1 MEIVVLLF
9 LGLAFGSFI
18 NALVWRLREGMSVA
32 RGRSMCVHCR
42 HTLSWYDLIP
52 VFSWIALGGKCRYCQ
67 RRISFQYPL
76 VELATAAGWVA
87 SYTYWPRELA
97 GGHEWVYFGLW
108 LMAMILMVAL
118 TVYDIR
124 WMELPDKLVWPFVL
138 SGVLSIAVLAGQEG
152 GGWVAGHLAGMAMV
166 WTFFAIIYY
175 GSKGRWIGGGD
186 VKFGLGMGAWLG
198 GSLSVVGVLAA
209 FYSASLVI
217 LPLLLLRVIK
227 RRQPVPFGP
236 FLILGTI
243 IAMLWGQQL
252 IEWYKDVF
260 LPPGL

>member
-97 GGHEWVYFGLW
+97 GGMSGS
-108 LMAMILMVAL
+108 ILAC
-118 TVYDIR
+118 
-124 WMELPDKLVWPFVL
+124 
-138 SGVLSIAVLAGQEG
+138 G
-152 GGWVAGHLAGMAMV
+152 
-166 WTFFAIIYY
+166 
-175 GSKGRWIGGGD
+175 
-186 VKFGLGMGAWLG
+186 
-198 GSLSVVGVLAA
+198 
-209 FYSASLVI
+209 
-217 LPLLLLRVIK
+217 
-227 RRQPVPFGP
+227 
-236 FLILGTI
+236 
-243 IAMLWGQQL
+243 
-252 IEWYKDVF
+252 
-260 LPPGL
+260 

>member
-1 MEIVVLLF
+1 
-9 LGLAFGSFI
+9 
-18 NALVWRLREGMSVA
+18 
-32 RGRSMCVHCR
+32 
-42 HTLSWYDLIP
+42 
-52 VFSWIALGGKCRYCQ
+52 
-67 RRISFQYPL
+67 L

-97 GGHEWVYFGLW
+97 GGYEWVYFGLW

-118 TVYDIR
+118 TVYDFR

-152 GGWVAGHLAGMAMV
+152 GGWVAGRLAGMAAV

-186 VKFGLGMGAWLG
+186 VKLGLGMGAWLG

-209 FYSASLVI
+209 FYGASLVI